1 MESVTN
7 VFPGDSSI
15 RKVRLVQVIRVDT
28 LCGTGTERDPVRTV
42 IQFWTTDGKKI
53 GEFLRDSVLD

>member
-1 MESVTN
+1 MESVTDA
-7 VFPGDSSI
+7 FPGDSSI

-28 LCGTGTERDPVRTV
+28 LCGTGMERDPVRKV